1 MKCDSLAVTA
11 LLAME
16 NDLKKKIQNQ
26 NWVITELWLV
36 DDEKLFNGAM
46 VLQKELMRKMCVFL
60 IPVYILILCL
70 TNKHVDI
77 FVWWCAMEFFFFLKD
92 VPWF

>member
-46 VLQKELMRKMCVFL
+46 VLQKELMRKIYVCIFNSCLYINFVF
-60 IPVYILILCL
+60 
-70 TNKHVDI
+70 NK
-77 FVWWCAMEFFFFLKD
+77 
-92 VPWF
+92 